1 MLAGNLVLG
10 LSTWECD
17 MAYRTLRSWLRHLAE
32 TDRLMLAESG
42 VDLDFEVAAVAKRQ
56 DGSKAVLFPSPKRGG
71 ANAPSVPVIA
81 NLLAQRSWVA
91 EALGVEPGEVLSAFR
106 QAVDAPIKSEEISNA
121 PVQQTIIRDPDLL
134 RDLPIPL
141 HNEHD
146 SGPYISAGLVIAR
159 NPRTGVQNVSINRLQ
174 ISTKDRMGILMLPRH
189 LHNFY
194 QAAENQGD
202 VLEVAV
208 AIGVDPA
215 TLLASQ
221 AIVPIDFDELEIA
234 GALHGHPL
242 RVVKCVSNEVRV
254 PADAEVVIEGR
265 LLPKVRE
272 SEGPFAEFP
281 QYYGPAGDR
290 EVIEV
295 DAITTRSKPMFHT
308 IVSAGMEHLL
318 LGAIPREAT
327 IVALLQR
334 SFPNVIDVHLSL
346 GGVCRYHLFVQI
358 KKRHEGE
365 AKNVIAGAFSA
376 HADIKQVVVVDED
389 VDVHDPT
396 AVEWAVATRFQA
408 SKDLVILKSSLGS
421 KLDPSAQDGISD
433 KMGLD
438 ATMPVKREGLDY
450 VVVHVPGED
459 DPATDQR
466 IAGPASADHEQLQE
480 DG

>member
-1 MLAGNLVLG
+1 
-10 LSTWECD
+10 
-17 MAYRTLRSWLRHLAE
+17 MAYRTLRSWLRHLAD
-32 TDRLMLAESG
+32 TDRLAIAEQG

-56 DGSKAVLFPSPKRGG
+56 DGSKAVLFPAPKRGD
-71 ANAPSVPVIA
+71 ANAPAIPVIA

-91 EALGVEPGEVLSAFR
+91 ESLGVAQNEVLSAFR
-106 QAVDAPIKSEEISNA
+106 RAVDAPIPSEEVENA
-121 PVQQTIIRDPDLL
+121 PAQQHVIREPDLL

-146 SGPYISAGLVIAR
+146 SAPYVSAGLVIAR
-159 NPRTGVQNVSINRLQ
+159 NPKTGIQNVSINRLQ
-174 ISTKDRMGILMLPRH
+174 ISGPDRMGILMLPRH

-194 QAAENQGD
+194 QSAEDAGEP
-202 VLEVAV
+202 LEVAI

-221 AIVPIDFDELEIA
+221 AIVPIDFDELEVA
-234 GALHGHPL
+234 GALHGQAL
-242 RVVKCVSNEVRV
+242 RVAKCVTNEVRI

-265 LLPKVRE
+265 LLPNVRE
-272 SEGPFAEFP
+272 EEGPFAEFP

-290 EVIEV
+290 EVIQV
-295 DAITTRSKPMFHT
+295 DAITTRSAPMFHT

-334 SFPNVIDVHLSL
+334 SFPGVLDVHLSE
-346 GGVCRYHLFVQI
+346 GGVCRYHLYVQI
-358 KKRHEGE
+358 RKRNEGE

-376 HADIKQVVVVDED
+376 HADIKQVIVVDED
-389 VDVHDPT
+389 VDVHDPR

-408 SKDLVILKSSLGS
+408 GKDLVVLPGALGS
-421 KLDPSAQDGISD
+421 KLDPSADDGLSD
-433 KMGLD
+433 KWGLD

-459 DPATDQR
+459 DPATDRR
-466 IAGPASADHEQLQE
+466 IAGAAPADHPAIQE
-480 DG
+480 E

>member
-1 MLAGNLVLG
+1 
-10 LSTWECD
+10 
-17 MAYRTLRSWLRHLAE
+17 MAYRTLRSWLQHLAA
-32 TDRLMLAESG
+32 TDRLALAEPG

-56 DGSKAVLFPSPKRGG
+56 DGSKAVIFPAPKRGDG
-71 ANAPSVPVIA
+71 NAPNIPVVA
-81 NLLAQRSWVA
+81 NLLAERSWVA
-91 EALGVEPGEVLSAFR
+91 ESLGVAPDEVLARFR
-106 QAVDAPIKSEEISNA
+106 HAVEQPLPSEEVEDA
-121 PVQQTIIRDPDLL
+121 PVQQSVIHDPDLL

-174 ISTKDRMGILMLPRH
+174 ITSGERMGILMLPRH
-189 LHNFY
+189 LHTFF
-194 QAAENQGD
+194 QMAEEVGD
-202 VLEVAV
+202 ALEVAV

-221 AIVPIDFDELEIA
+221 AVVPIDFDELEVA
-234 GALHGHPL
+234 GALHGAPL
-242 RVVKCVSNEVRV
+242 RVVKCVTNEVRV

-265 LLPKVRE
+265 LLPGVRE
-272 SEGPFAEFP
+272 MEGPFAEFP
-281 QYYGPAGDR
+281 QYYGPAGRR
-290 EVIEV
+290 EVIQV
-295 DAITTRSKPMFHT
+295 DAITTRAKPMFHT

-334 SFPNVIDVHLSL
+334 SFPGVIDVNLSQ
-346 GGVCRYHLFVQI
+346 GGVCRYHLNVKM

-365 AKNVIAGAFSA
+365 PKNVIAGAFSA
-376 HADIKQVVVVDED
+376 HADIKQVIVVDDD

-396 AVEWAVATRFQA
+396 SVEWAVATRFQA
-408 SKDLVILKSSLGS
+408 SKDIVILAGALGS
-421 KLDPSAQDGISD
+421 KLDPSADDGVSD

-459 DPATDQR
+459 DPKTDER
-466 IAGPASADHEQLQE
+466 VIGAVDADDAILEEGPIQ
-480 DG
+480 

>member
-1 MLAGNLVLG
+1 
-10 LSTWECD
+10 
-17 MAYRTLRSWLRHLAE
+17 MAYRTLRSWLRHLAA
-32 TDRLMLAESG
+32 TDRLATAEAG

-56 DGSKAVLFPSPKRGG
+56 DGSKAVLFPAPKRGSG
-71 ANAPSVPVIA
+71 NAPNVPVVA
-81 NLLAQRSWVA
+81 NLLAERSWVA
-91 EALGVEPGEVLSAFR
+91 ESLGVADGDVLNAFR
-106 QAVDAPIKSEEISNA
+106 QAVEHPLPWQEVEDA
-121 PVQQTIIRDPDLL
+121 PVQQTVIRSPNLL

-174 ISTKDRMGILMLPRH
+174 ISGPDRMGILILPRH
-189 LHNFY
+189 LHAFFK
-194 QAAENQGD
+194 AAEAEGD
-202 VLEVAV
+202 ALEVAI

-221 AIVPIDFDELEIA
+221 AIVPIDFDELEVA
-234 GALHGHPL
+234 GALHGAPL
-242 RVVKCVSNEVRV
+242 RVAKCVTNEVRA

-265 LLPKVRE
+265 ILPEVRE
-272 SEGPFAEFP
+272 MEGPFAEFP
-281 QYYGPAGDR
+281 QYYGPAGRR
-290 EVIEV
+290 EVIQV
-295 DAITTRSKPMFHT
+295 DAITTRRSPMFHT

-334 SFPNVIDVHLSL
+334 SFPNVLDVHLSQ
-346 GGVCRYHLFVQI
+346 GGVCRYHLYVQMTQ
-358 KKRHEGE
+358 RQQGE
-365 AKNVIAGAFSA
+365 ARNVIAGAFGA
-376 HADIKQVVVVDED
+376 HADIKQVIVVDDD

-408 SKDLVILKSSLGS
+408 GRDLIVIPGGLGS
-421 KLDPSAQDGISD
+421 KLDPSADDGVSD

-459 DPATDQR
+459 DPATDRR
-466 IAGPASADHEQLQE
+466 IAGNMRPDESQLAD
-480 DG
+480 D

>member
-1 MLAGNLVLG
+1 
-10 LSTWECD
+10 
-17 MAYRTLRSWLRHLAE
+17 MAYRTLRSWLRNLAA
-32 TDRLMLAESG
+32 TDRLALAESG
-42 VDLDFEVAAVAKRQ
+42 VDLDFELAAVAKRQ
-56 DGSKAVLFPSPKRGG
+56 DGSKAVLFPSPKRGD
-71 ANAPSVPVIA
+71 ANAPNVPVIA
-81 NLLAQRSWVA
+81 NLLAERSWVA
-91 EALGVEPGEVLSAFR
+91 ESLGVGQGEVLDAFR
-106 QAVDAPIKSEEISNA
+106 RAVDQPLPWEEVADAPA
-121 PVQQTIIRDPDLL
+121 QQRVILDPDLL

-174 ISTKDRMGILMLPRH
+174 ISAKDRMGILMLPRH
-189 LHNFY
+189 LHAFY
-194 QAAENQGD
+194 AAAEEAGD
-202 VLEVAV
+202 PLEVAV

-221 AIVPIDFDELEIA
+221 AIVPIDFDELEVA
-234 GALHGHPL
+234 GALHGAPL
-242 RVVKCVSNEVRV
+242 RVAKCATNNVRV

-265 LLPKVRE
+265 LLPNVRE

-281 QYYGPAGDR
+281 QYYGPAGNR
-290 EVIEV
+290 EVIQV
-295 DAITTRSKPMFHT
+295 DAITTRANPMFHT

-327 IVALLQR
+327 IVAYLQR
-334 SFPNVIDVHLSL
+334 SFPNVIDVNLSQ
-346 GGVCRYHLFVQI
+346 GGVCRYHLAVQI
-358 KKRHEGE
+358 DKRQEGE
-365 AKNVIAGAFSA
+365 PRNIIAGAFSS
-376 HADIKQVVVVDED
+376 HADIKQVIVVDKD

-408 SKDLVILKSSLGS
+408 GRDLVILPGALGS
-421 KLDPSAQDGISD
+421 KLDPSAEDGISD

-459 DPATDQR
+459 DPATDRR
-466 IAGPASADHEQLQE
+466 IAGLAPADDPALSEEQPS
-480 DG
+480 